1 VRQVFLHRV
10 FRPKVRQPADEI
22 QISAGLEVSAPVLG
36 ALENLANG
44 QVYLVGTQVTLGD
57 FHLAAMIDYFTVA
70 EEGGA
75 LLGGIQS
82 CWRGGPVWRNAAASR
97 KLGRS
102 FELIRI
108 FFRP

>member
-1 VRQVFLHRV
+1 LHRV

-36 ALENLANG
+36 ALENLASG
-44 QVYLVGTQVTLGD
+44 QVYLVGAQVTLGD

-75 LLGGIQS
+75 LLGGYSKLQAWWPCLAQRS
-82 CWRGGPVWRNAAASR
+82 SVAETRPV
-97 KLGRS
+97 
-102 FELIRI
+102 F
-108 FFRP
+108 